1 MRISDWSSDV
11 CSSDLKSLYAA
22 GLNPATTRYSFRIAE
37 RYLTG
42 STLLELGPAEGV
54 MTELLAGTGK
64 HLTLV
69 EGSGAFCEDLQRR
82 FPQANVVHSLIE
94 EFRPNKAFDNI
105 ILDRKSTRLN
115 SSH

>member
-1 MRISDWSSDV
+1 MPRHKANAGIYRAGLTGGREGRDTMADSNELAHLERISE
-11 CSSDLKSLYAA
+11 KSLYAA

-82 FPQANVVHSLIE
+82 
-94 EFRPNKAFDNI
+94 
-105 ILDRKSTRLN
+105 LDRKSTRLN